1 MSRLLYAILAA
12 ACALPA
18 ATLDECEKHRHY
30 GREPQAQTC
39 YSALTSSPDPA
50 IRAEGYWGLGNHT
63 AANEQFKAAV
73 ARLPKDA
80 NNQIAHLKTRW
91 GLLYLDH
98 EQAADAADLFDE
110 ALEARKDYAPALLGL
125 ATVASDRFERRAV
138 ELAERAL
145 KADPK
150 LVGAQELLARLA
162 LEDNNPKK
170 AAEEAD
176 KAIAMSPEAL
186 DAMAVHAAIEYL
198 EDRDGGVWIAKI
210 AKINPVYGKAHGMI
224 GHFYVINRRYDEG
237 IAQFKKALELTPRL
251 WAVRAE
257 MGVNLMRLGR
267 EDEARQ
273 NLEAAFN
280 AGYKGNTT
288 VNSLRLMDSYKRYNT
303 YKTPR
308 TIIRL
313 EKRESELL
321 LPYMRSELERAIDTF
336 EKKYRYK
343 LTAPVQLELYPEHE
357 DFAVRTM
364 GMPGLGALGVT
375 FGYSVAMDS
384 PSARKPGSFHWASTL
399 WHELSHVFTL
409 AVTHHKIPRWF
420 TEGLAVHEETAIH
433 KDWGDR
439 LDPEAIRAIKEK
451 KLLPIAEL
459 DRGFIRPSYPSQVVV
474 SYFQAGKIC
483 DWIEEKWGF
492 DKLLAMIRTFDKR
505 IATTDVVRQQLGIE
519 PEEFDKQF
527 LAWLDTKVGAQV
539 RNFDEWR
546 KQMKPLAENANR
558 KQWDYVIAEGGKV
571 RDLYPDYVEAGS
583 AYELLAEAHQAKGDN
598 KSAIAQLQKYSDQ
611 GGRNP
616 ETLKKL
622 GDLQTAAGMKA
633 EAAKTLH
640 RINFIYPKDESLHRK
655 LGTLY
660 LDLADKQGAVR
671 EFEAL
676 VASNPGDQAGS
687 RYLLARAYA
696 DANRIEEAKDQVL
709 QALEAAPGYRPA
721 QKLLLELNRTK

>member
-1 MSRLLYAILAA
+1 MQYPRLIVVTAFLASGA
-12 ACALPA
+12 ASA
-18 ATLDECEKHRHY
+18 ATVEECAAHRHY
-30 GREPQAQTC
+30 GREQQAKTC
-39 YSALTSSPDPA
+39 YNALVSSPDPA
-50 IRAEGYWGLGNHT
+50 VRAEGFWGLDNHQ
-63 AANEQFKAAV
+63 AANEQFRIAIG
-73 ARLPKDA
+73 RNPKD
-80 NNQIAHLKTRW
+80 AHLKTRW

-98 EQAADAADLFDE
+98 EQPGDAAELFEE
-110 ALEARKDYAPALLGL
+110 ALEAKPDYPPALLGL
-125 ATVASDRFERRAV
+125 ATVASDRFEKKAV
-138 ELAERAL
+138 ELAEKAL

-150 LVGAQELLARLA
+150 LVDAQELLARLA

-176 KAIAMSPEAL
+176 KALKISPEAL

-198 EDRDGGVWIAKI
+198 DDRDGSPWIAKI

-224 GHFYVINRRYDEG
+224 GHFYVINRRYEEG
-237 IAQFKKALELTPRL
+237 MVQFRKALELTPNL

-257 MGVNLMRLGR
+257 FGVNLMRMGK
-267 EDEARQ
+267 EEEARQ
-273 NLEAAFN
+273 QLEMAFN

-313 EKRESELL
+313 EKREADLL
-321 LPYMRSELERAIDTF
+321 LPYMQAELEKAIDTF
-336 EKKYRYK
+336 EKKYKYK
-343 LTAPVQLELYPEHE
+343 LTAPVQLELYPDHE

-420 TEGLAVHEETAIH
+420 TEGMAVHEETAIY

-459 DRGFIRPSYPSQVVV
+459 DRGFIRPSYPTQVVV

-483 DWIEEKWGF
+483 DWIDEKWGF
-492 DKLLAMIRTFDKR
+492 DKLLAITHAFDKR
-505 IATTDVVRQQLGIE
+505 IATVDVIKQQLGLE

-527 LAWLDTKVGAQV
+527 LAWLDTKVGSQV
-539 RNFDEWR
+539 KNFDEWR
-546 KQMKPLAENANR
+546 KQMKPLSENASK
-558 KQWDYVIAEGGKV
+558 KQWDAVITEGVKV

-583 AYELLAEAHQAKGDN
+583 AYELLGEAYVAKNDN
-598 KSAIAQLQKYSDQ
+598 KAAIEVLQKYSDQ

-622 GDLQTAAGMKA
+622 ADLQTAAGMKSA
-633 EAAKTLH
+633 AAKNLQ
-640 RINFIYPKDESLHRK
+640 RVNYIYPQDEALHRK

-660 LDLADKQGAVR
+660 LELGDKPGAVR

-676 VASNPGDQAGS
+676 VASKPTDQAGS

-696 DANRIEEAKDQVL
+696 DANRIEDAKDQVL
-709 QALEAAPGYRPA
+709 QALEVAPGYRPA